1 MQKTTNSTFKFSP
14 SQEQTIIKAFNCII
28 KNAQN
33 KKASPKAGKK

>member
-1 MQKTTNSTFKFSP
+1 MNNKSFKFST

-33 KKASPKAGKK
+33 KKASQKAGKSRS